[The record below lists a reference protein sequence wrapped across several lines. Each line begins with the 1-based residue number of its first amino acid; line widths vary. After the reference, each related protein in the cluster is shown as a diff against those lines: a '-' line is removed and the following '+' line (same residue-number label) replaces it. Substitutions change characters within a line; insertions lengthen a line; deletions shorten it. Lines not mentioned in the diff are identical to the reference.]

1 MNDLIVNEL
10 KKHIVPGSHAHL
22 VGIGGV
28 SMSPLAIVLHDAGI
42 IITGSDISES
52 DSVKSLRKRG
62 IDIKIG
68 HDAENIKGADYL
80 IRTAAAHDD
89 NPEIR
94 AARSMGIPVFER
106 AEAWGYIMRNYRNA
120 LCISG
125 THGKT
130 TTTSMAT
137 HILMSAD
144 KDPTVMIGGVLPMI
158 KSGYRVGKGDTII
171 LESCEYYNSFL
182 SFSPTVAVILNIEA
196 DHLDF
201 FKDIEDIKKSF
212 RDFAS
217 LVPEDTGYIV
227 ANADDKNTMDAIA
240 GLNRNII
247 TFGFSDG
254 ADVTAANIQYN
265 DRHSSF
271 DVIYKGSVFTH
282 VELSVPGK
290 HNVTDAMA
298 ASAGAICLG
307 ISPEAVSKG
316 LASFT
321 GAGRRFEFK
330 GTYNG
335 ADVYDD
341 YAHHPG
347 ELKALIDAVSSLSYK
362 RVILAFQP
370 HTYTRTKALFNDFIQ
385 QLRRV
390 DVPILAEIYA
400 AREANTIGISSKDIA
415 DKIDGAMYFETFDKL
430 EKKLREIASPGD
442 IILTVGAGDIYK
454 VGENLV
460 K

>member
-1 MNDLIVNEL
+1 M
-10 KKHIVPGSHAHL
+10 
-22 VGIGGV
+22 
-28 SMSPLAIVLHDAGI
+28 
-42 IITGSDISES
+42 
-52 DSVKSLRKRG
+52 
-62 IDIKIG
+62 
-68 HDAENIKGADYL
+68 
-80 IRTAAAHDD
+80 
-89 NPEIR
+89 
-94 AARSMGIPVFER
+94 
-106 AEAWGYIMRNYRNA
+106 
-120 LCISG
+120 
-125 THGKT
+125 
-130 TTTSMAT
+130 
-137 HILMSAD
+137 
-144 KDPTVMIGGVLPMI
+144 
-158 KSGYRVGKGDTII
+158 
-171 LESCEYYNSFL
+171 
-182 SFSPTVAVILNIEA
+182 
-196 DHLDF
+196 
-201 FKDIEDIKKSF
+201 
-212 RDFAS
+212 
-217 LVPEDTGYIV
+217 
-227 ANADDKNTMDAIA
+227 
-240 GLNRNII
+240 
-247 TFGFSDG
+247 
-254 ADVTAANIQYN
+254 
-265 DRHSSF
+265 
-271 DVIYKGSVFTH
+271 FTH